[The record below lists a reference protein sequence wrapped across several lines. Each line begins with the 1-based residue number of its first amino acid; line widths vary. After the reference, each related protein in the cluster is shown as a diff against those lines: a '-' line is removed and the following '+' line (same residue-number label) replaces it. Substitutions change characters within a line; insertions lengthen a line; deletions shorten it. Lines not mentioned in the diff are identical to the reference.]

1 MDPPAVFLCA
11 NNLQSFGSMASEEN
25 TISSV
30 PPQSENASTD
40 QVHSSIDYKLCDTK
54 HPGTI
59 SSANEAAT
67 ARDTLLNDTEPDINN
82 YRSYGDAYYRYVRFY
97 VNGWAWSILSW
108 FFAANSLLAIALVL
122 AGMNEEYL
130 STWTH
135 QITINTVMAI
145 LSQLGSTLLMVPL
158 AEAISQ
164 LKWLWFYRQSKLLR
178 DFDDFDR
185 ASRGPWF
192 SFLLIW
198 KTRAR

>member
-1 MDPPAVFLCA
+1 
-11 NNLQSFGSMASEEN
+11 MASEEN
-25 TISSV
+25 TISLV
-30 PPQSENASTD
+30 APQSENASSD
-40 QVHSSIDYKLCDTK
+40 QVHSSIDYELRDAK
-54 HPGTI
+54 HLGTI

-82 YRSYGDAYYRYVRFY
+82 NQSYGDTKYIRFY
-97 VNGWAWSILSW
+97 ENGWGWSLKSW
-108 FFAANSLLAIALVL
+108 GLAANSLVAIAVVL
-122 AGMNEEYL
+122 AGMNEENL

-145 LSQLGSTLLMVPL
+145 LSQIGSTLLMIPL

-185 ASRGPWF
+185 ASRGPLF
-192 SFLLIW
+192 SFFLIW